1 MRKACK
7 QNHSRLKL
15 KISFEGR
22 KKAAPTN
29 KKRFRW
35 NYEIIEY

>member
-7 QNHSRLKL
+7 QNHSSLKL

-22 KKAAPTN
+22 KKAAPAN